1 MCLEIYE
8 HDPARFCT
16 AAALAWQGDLEKTKV
31 KLDILTDIDMLLM
44 AEKSIRG
51 RIFHTNLLICE
62 S

>member
-1 MCLEIYE
+1 MNTTQLV
-8 HDPARFCT
+8 FLLQQ
-16 AAALAWQGDLEKTKV
+16 ALGWQGDLEKTKV

-51 RIFHTNLLICE
+51 RICHTNLLICE